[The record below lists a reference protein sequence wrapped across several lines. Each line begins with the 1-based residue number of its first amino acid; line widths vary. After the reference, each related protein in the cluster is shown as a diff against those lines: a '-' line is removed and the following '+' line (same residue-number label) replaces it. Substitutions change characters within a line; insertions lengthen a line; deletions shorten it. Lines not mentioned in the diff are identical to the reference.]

1 MDLLASHSLRRA
13 GMQDSV
19 PMTRQRVFALAR
31 ITGHAAWWV
40 FVVTTLFAGGITWL
54 GLDQDYYQPFIP
66 PSDGWTAYTPL
77 SDETFEGAGYIDVD
91 VLYSYDRWTHG
102 EMLSASAF
110 VVVLVAAVVEAVS
123 AGRLRQGVVTVLAPC
138 AALGLLVIATPGTI
152 DDSGLGL
159 GAAVSLILAAVAIRE
174 VWARGFAPRS
184 V

>member
-1 MDLLASHSLRRA
+1 MDVLAGGGLQRV
-13 GMQDSV
+13 GVQDSV

-40 FVVTTLFAGGITWL
+40 FVVGTLVAGGITWL
-54 GLDQDYYQPFIP
+54 GIDQDYYRPFIP
-66 PSDGWTAYTPL
+66 SSDEWTAYTPL
-77 SDETFEGAGYIDVD
+77 TDETFVGAEAIDVAM
-91 VLYSYDRWTHG
+91 LYSYDRWTHG
-102 EMLSASAF
+102 EMLSALAF
-110 VVVLVAAVVEAVS
+110 VVVLIAAVVEAVS

-152 DDSGLGL
+152 DDSGLEL
-159 GAAVSLILAAVAIRE
+159 GAAVSLTLAAVAIRE